1 MTQVLALA
9 MPFFGIILIG
19 FLAGKLA
26 RLPRAG
32 LAWLDFYLIYVALP
46 ALFFDI
52 LSRTPLHELARSSFA
67 LATTTSTFVTFMI
80 ALLVG
85 RALTGA
91 GMRIA
96 ALQGLIGSYANV
108 GYMGPA
114 LTLSALGSA
123 AAAPTA
129 LIFCFDVVLIFSL
142 LPTMMAVFGEEE
154 RPIGATAALILRRI
168 FTHPFILGSI
178 AGVLGSASAMQVPE
192 AVATTV
198 TMLRASAAP
207 AALFSIG
214 VTVAL
219 QPASQ
224 PHRELPALVA
234 VKLLVHPLMAWTMV
248 TLVGGFP
255 PVWVHAAILM
265 ACLPP
270 AATCYAAAQ
279 QYRLYVEQS
288 ASGILIGTAASV
300 VTVTVT
306 LYLVTHG
313 LVPIFGTP

>member
-1 MTQVLALA
+1 MTKVLALA
-9 MPFFGIILIG
+9 MPFFGIIFIG

-52 LSRTPLHELARSSFA
+52 LSRTPLEELMRGSFA
-67 LATTTSTFVTFMI
+67 LATTTSTFLTFVI
-80 ALLVG
+80 AVVIG
-85 RALTGA
+85 QALTGV
-91 GMRIA
+91 GLRVA

-142 LPTMMAVFGEEE
+142 LPTMMAIFGEER
-154 RPIGATAALILRRI
+154 RPVGATLWLILRRI
-168 FTHPFILGSI
+168 ITHPFILGSI
-178 AGVLGSASAMQVPE
+178 AGVLGAASGVEMPA
-192 AVATTV
+192 AITTTI

-219 QPASQ
+219 QPVSQ
-224 PHRELPALVA
+224 PYRELPALVA
-234 VKLLVHPLMAWTMV
+234 VKLFVHPLMAWTMV

-255 PVWVHAAILM
+255 PIWVQTAVLM

-279 QYRLYVEQS
+279 QYRLYVDQS
-288 ASGILIGTAASV
+288 ASGILIGTVASV
-300 VTVTVT
+300 ATVTAT
-306 LYLVTHG
+306 LYLITHG
-313 LVPIFGTP
+313 LVPVFGP

>member
-1 MTQVLALA
+1 MTEVLALA

-19 FLAGKLA
+19 FLSGKLG

-52 LSRTPLHELARSSFA
+52 LSKTPLHELSRVSFV
-67 LATTTSTFVTFMI
+67 LATTTSTFLTFVI
-80 ALLVG
+80 AMLVG
-85 RALTGA
+85 RALTGVD
-91 GMRIA
+91 MRVA
-96 ALQGLIGSYANV
+96 TLQGLIGSYANV

-114 LTLSALGSA
+114 LTLAALGSK

-129 LIFCFDVVLIFSL
+129 LVFCFDVVLIFTL
-142 LPTMMAVFGEEE
+142 LPTMMAVFGEEK
-154 RPIGATAALILRRI
+154 RSVGAMAMLILRRI
-168 FTHPFILGSI
+168 LLHPFILGSL
-178 AGVLGSASAMQVPE
+178 AGVLGAASGVIVPD
-192 AVATTV
+192 AIGTMV
-198 TMLRASAAP
+198 TMLRNSAAP
-207 AALFSIG
+207 AALFAIG

-219 QPASQ
+219 QPVEL
-224 PHRELPALVA
+224 PFRELPVLVA
-234 VKLLVHPLMAWTMV
+234 IKLIVHPLMAWTMV

-255 PVWVHAAILM
+255 PVWVHAAVLM

-279 QYRLYVEQS
+279 QYRLYVDRS
-288 ASGILIGTAASV
+288 ATGILIGTAASV
-300 VTVTVT
+300 VTVTAT

-313 LVPIFGTP
+313 LVPVFAP

>member
-1 MTQVLALA
+1 

-19 FLAGKLA
+19 FLSGKLA
-26 RLPRAG
+26 RLPRNG
-32 LAWLDFYLIYVALP
+32 LAWLDFYLIYIALP

-52 LSRTPLHELARSSFA
+52 LSKTPIEELMRGSFA
-67 LATTTSTFVTFMI
+67 LATTTSTFFTFLI
-80 ALLVG
+80 AVCVG
-85 RALTGA
+85 RILTGSPL
-91 GMRIA
+91 RIA

-142 LPTMMAVFGEEE
+142 LPTMMAIFGEER
-154 RPIGATAALILRRI
+154 RPFGPTARLILRRI
-168 FTHPFILGSI
+168 LTHPFILGSM
-178 AGVLGSASAMQVPE
+178 AGVLGSASGFQMPE
-192 AVATTV
+192 AAATTV
-198 TMLRASAAP
+198 TMMRASAAP

-219 QPASQ
+219 QQVDKPY
-224 PHRELPALVA
+224 RELPALVA

-248 TLVGGFP
+248 NLVGGFP
-255 PVWVHAAILM
+255 PVWVQAAVLM

-279 QYRLYVEQS
+279 QYRLYVDQA

-300 VTVTVT
+300 ITVTAT

-313 LVPIFGTP
+313 LVPVLGN

>member
-52 LSRTPLHELARSSFA
+52 LSRTPLEELLRWPFA
-67 LATTTSTFVTFMI
+67 VATTTSTFLTFLI

-85 RALTGA
+85 RALSGA
-91 GMRIA
+91 GMRVA
-96 ALQGLIGSYANV
+96 ALQGLVGSYANV

-114 LTLSALGSA
+114 LTLSALGGA

-142 LPTMMAVFGEEE
+142 LPTVMAIFGEEK
-154 RPIGATAALILRRI
+154 RPIGAIAMLILRRI
-168 FTHPFILGSI
+168 LTHPFILGSI
-178 AGVLGSASAMQVPE
+178 AGVLGAASGVEVPE
-192 AVATTV
+192 AVSSTIS
-198 TMLRASAAP
+198 MLRASAAP

-224 PHRELPALVA
+224 LHRELPALVA

-255 PVWVHAAILM
+255 PVWVHAAVLM

-279 QYRLYVEQS
+279 Q
-288 ASGILIGTAASV
+288 SV
-300 VTVTVT
+300 SS
-306 LYLVTHG
+306 
-313 LVPIFGTP
+313 

>member
-1 MTQVLALA
+1 MTKVLALA

-52 LSRTPLHELARSSFA
+52 LSRTPLEELMRGSFA
-67 LATTTSTFVTFMI
+67 LATTTSTFLTFVT
-80 ALLVG
+80 AVLVG
-85 RALTGA
+85 RAMTSA
-91 GMRIA
+91 GMRTA
-96 ALQGLIGSYANV
+96 TMQGLIGSYANV

-129 LIFCFDVVLIFSL
+129 LIFCFDVVLLFSL
-142 LPTMMAVFGEEE
+142 LPTMMAIFGDE
-154 RPIGATAALILRRI
+154 RRAVGATVMLILRRI
-168 FTHPFILGSI
+168 VTHPFILGSI
-178 AGVLGSASAMQVPE
+178 AGVLGSASGAEMPE
-192 AVATTV
+192 AVTTTI

-219 QPASQ
+219 QQ
-224 PHRELPALVA
+224 PVGQPYRELPALIA

-255 PVWVHAAILM
+255 PVWVQAAVLM

-279 QYRLYVEQS
+279 QYRLYVDQS
-288 ASGILIGTAASV
+288 ASGILIGTTASV
-300 VTVTVT
+300 VSVTT
-306 LYLVTHG
+306 ILYLVTHG
-313 LVPIFGTP
+313 LVPVFSP

>member
-1 MTQVLALA
+1 MTKVLALA
-9 MPFFGIILIG
+9 MPFFGIIFIG

-52 LSRTPLHELARSSFA
+52 ISRTPLEELARGSFA
-67 LATTTSTFVTFMI
+67 LATTTSTFLTFLI
-80 ALLVG
+80 ALGVG
-85 RALTGA
+85 RMLTGA

-96 ALQGLIGSYANV
+96 ALQGLVGSYANV

-142 LPTMMAVFGEEE
+142 LPTMMAIFGEEE
-154 RPIGATAALILRRI
+154 RPMGATARLILRRI
-168 FTHPFILGSI
+168 LTHPFILGSI
-178 AGVLGSASAMQVPE
+178 AGVLGSASGVDIPE
-192 AVATTV
+192 AVGTTIS
-198 TMLRASAAP
+198 MLRASAAP

-234 VKLLVHPLMAWTMV
+234 IKLLIHPLMAWTMV

-255 PVWVHAAILM
+255 PVWVYAAVLM

-288 ASGILIGTAASV
+288 ASGILLGTAVSV
-300 VTVTVT
+300 VTVTAT
-306 LYLVTHG
+306 LYLVTHD
-313 LVPIFGTP
+313 LVPVFGP

>member
-1 MTQVLALA
+1 MIEVVTLAL
-9 MPFFGIILIG
+9 PFFGIIFLG
-19 FLAGKLA
+19 FLSGKLA

-52 LSRTPLHELARSSFA
+52 LSRTPLHELMRGSFA
-67 LATTTSTFVTFMI
+67 LATTTSTFLTFLV
-80 ALLVG
+80 ALAVG
-85 RALTGA
+85 RLLTGA
-91 GMRIA
+91 NFRTA
-96 ALQGLIGSYANV
+96 TLQGLIGSYANV

-129 LIFCFDVVLIFSL
+129 LIFCFDVVLIFTL
-142 LPTMMAVFGEEE
+142 LPTLMAVFGDED
-154 RPIGATAALILRRI
+154 RPVGATVALVLRRI
-168 FTHPFILGSI
+168 LTHPFILGSL
-178 AGVLGSASAMQVPE
+178 AGVLGSASGVELPQGI
-192 AVATTV
+192 ATTIG
-198 TMLRASAAP
+198 MLRSSAAP

-219 QPASQ
+219 QPVDR
-224 PHRELPALVA
+224 PYRELPALVA
-234 VKLLVHPLMAWTMV
+234 VKLVVHPLMAWTMV

-255 PVWVHAAILM
+255 PVWLHAAVLM

-279 QYRLYVEQS
+279 QYRLYVDET
-288 ASGILIGTAASV
+288 ATGILIGTAASV
-300 VTVTVT
+300 ATVTAT

-313 LVPIFGTP
+313 LVPVLNP

>member
-1 MTQVLALA
+1 MTKVLALA

-52 LSRTPLHELARSSFA
+52 LSRTPLEELMRGSFA
-67 LATTTSTFVTFMI
+67 LATTTSTFLTFVT
-80 ALLVG
+80 AVLVG
-85 RALTGA
+85 RAMTGA
-91 GMRIA
+91 GMRTA
-96 ALQGLIGSYANV
+96 TMQGLIGSYANV

-129 LIFCFDVVLIFSL
+129 LIFCFDVVLLFSL
-142 LPTMMAVFGEEE
+142 LPTMMAISGDE
-154 RPIGATAALILRRI
+154 RRAVGATVMLILRRI
-168 FTHPFILGSI
+168 VTHPFILGSI
-178 AGVLGSASAMQVPE
+178 AGVLGSASGAEMPE
-192 AVATTV
+192 AVTTTI

-219 QPASQ
+219 QQ
-224 PHRELPALVA
+224 PVGQPYRELPALIA

-255 PVWVHAAILM
+255 PVWVQAAVLM

-279 QYRLYVEQS
+279 QYRLYVDQS
-288 ASGILIGTAASV
+288 ASGILIGTTASV
-300 VTVTVT
+300 VSVTAI

-313 LVPIFGTP
+313 LVPVFSP

>member
-1 MTQVLALA
+1 MTKVLALA
-9 MPFFGIILIG
+9 MPFFGIIFIG

-26 RLPRAG
+26 RLPRSG

-52 LSRTPLHELARSSFA
+52 LSRTPLSELLRGSFA
-67 LATTTSTFVTFMI
+67 LATTTSTFLTFVI
-80 ALLVG
+80 AVLVG
-85 RALTGA
+85 RALTRSP
-91 GMRIA
+91 MRIA

-114 LTLSALGSA
+114 LTLSALGTA

-142 LPTMMAVFGEEE
+142 LPTMMAIFGEEQ
-154 RPIGATAALILRRI
+154 RPIGATLELILRRI
-168 FTHPFILGSI
+168 ITHPFILGSI
-178 AGVLGSASAMQVPE
+178 AGVLGSASGTELPE
-192 AVATTV
+192 AISTTI

-219 QPASQ
+219 QPVDQ

-234 VKLLVHPLMAWTMV
+234 IKLIVHPLMAWTMV

-255 PVWVHAAILM
+255 PIWVQAAVLM

-279 QYRLYVEQS
+279 QYRLYVEEA

-300 VTVTVT
+300 ITVTAT

-313 LVPIFGTP
+313 LVPVFSP

>member
-1 MTQVLALA
+1 MTKVLALA

-19 FLAGKLA
+19 FLAGKRA

-52 LSRTPLHELARSSFA
+52 LSRTPLEELMRGSFA
-67 LATTTSTFVTFMI
+67 MATTASTFLTLMI
-80 ALLVG
+80 AVLVG
-85 RALTGA
+85 RVLSGA
-91 GMRIA
+91 GMRVA

-142 LPTMMAVFGEEE
+142 LPTLMAIFGEEK
-154 RPIGATAALILRRI
+154 RPILATLWLITRRI
-168 FTHPFILGSI
+168 VTHPFILGSI
-178 AGVLGSASAMQVPE
+178 AGVLGSASGADMPE
-192 AVATTV
+192 AVATTIS
-198 TMLRASAAP
+198 MLRASAAP

-219 QPASQ
+219 QPVDQ

-234 VKLLVHPLMAWTMV
+234 VKLLVHPVMAWTMV

-255 PVWVHAAILM
+255 PVWVQAAVLM

-300 VTVTVT
+300 VTVTAT

-313 LVPIFGTP
+313 LVPVF

>member
-1 MTQVLALA
+1 MIKVLALA
-9 MPFFGIILIG
+9 LPFFGIIFVG

-52 LSRTPLHELARSSFA
+52 ISRTSLEELTRGSFA
-67 LATTTSTFVTFMI
+67 LATTTSTFLTFAI
-80 ALLVG
+80 AVVVG
-85 RALTGA
+85 RTLTGA
-91 GMRIA
+91 RMRVA

-142 LPTMMAVFGEEE
+142 LPAMMAIFGEER
-154 RPIGATAALILRRI
+154 RPAGVTLRLILRRI
-168 FTHPFILGSI
+168 ITHPFILGSI
-178 AGVLGSASAMQVPE
+178 AGVLGAASGLEVPE
-192 AVATTV
+192 AIATTI

-219 QPASQ
+219 QSVDQ
-224 PHRELPALVA
+224 PYRELPALVA
-234 VKLLVHPLMAWTMV
+234 IKLIIHPLMAWTMV
-248 TLVGGFP
+248 TFMGGFP
-255 PVWVHAAILM
+255 PVWVQTAVLM

-300 VTVTVT
+300 VTVTAT
-306 LYLVTHG
+306 LYLIKHG
-313 LVPIFGTP
+313 LVPVFSP